1 MGKNDIKEP
10 QTTKIFGIA
19 HILRK
24 VIMYE
29 YITFVVGNT
38 TTFTIYCNHKI
49 ATIYYILKN
58 RTFSTYT

>member
-1 MGKNDIKEP
+1 MGKNIKEL

-24 VIMYE
+24 VIMYK
-29 YITFVVGNT
+29 YITFVEENT

-49 ATIYYILKN
+49 ATIFYILKN
-58 RTFSTYT
+58 RTFSIYT